1 MPGLASSLGSGYCC
15 GIQDGNHRSGIR
27 NGGIVGTAGGGTGGF
42 SVTGG
47 FSCLVVV
54 GVPVGVMV
62 IGGSSGVII
71 GGLVVSVR
79 VTDLVV
85 MGT

>member
-1 MPGLASSLGSGYCC
+1 MGIVDGS
-15 GIQDGNHRSGIR
+15 HSSGIR
-27 NGGIVGTAGGGTGGF
+27 NGGMGGTAVGGTGGF

-47 FSCLVVV
+47 FSCPVVV

-62 IGGSSGVII
+62 IGGKFGVII

-79 VTDLVV
+79 VTVLVA